1 MVAAKESDLDSDTD
15 RGELPGSTGQMHSES
30 QGRRP
35 NSAGS
40 INTGA
45 ASSVSMNAHRIAP
58 VGTIEHSSFEPRPRR
73 PNSAGAV
80 VSFEE
85 PGRGAT
91 YEL

>member
-1 MVAAKESDLDSDTD
+1 MVAAKESDLDSD
-15 RGELPGSTGQMHSES
+15 RGELPGSTGQMHSEY
-30 QGRRP
+30 QARRP

-40 INTGA
+40 TGA
-45 ASSVSMNAHRIAP
+45 AASVSMDAHRIAP
-58 VGTIEHSSFEPRPRR
+58 VGTVEHSSSEPRPRR

-85 PGRGAT
+85 PGRGET